1 MTLNC
6 SAYNCTYNKS
16 GTCYAGKI
24 TISGTKATN
33 SSNTHCSTFSE
44 SNGNLTNLSSNYFT
58 TSNDIICKAVNCH
71 YNANHTCTADSVH
84 VNDSHVNCDTVIN
97 D

>member
-1 MTLNC
+1 MLGINIFTICYKNNLYVN
-6 SAYNCTYNKS
+6 NKLYIILWRY
-16 GTCYAGKI
+16 T
-24 TISGTKATN
+24 
-33 SSNTHCSTFSE
+33 SNTHCSTFSE

-84 VNDSHVNCDTVIN
+84 VNDSHVNCDTFIN